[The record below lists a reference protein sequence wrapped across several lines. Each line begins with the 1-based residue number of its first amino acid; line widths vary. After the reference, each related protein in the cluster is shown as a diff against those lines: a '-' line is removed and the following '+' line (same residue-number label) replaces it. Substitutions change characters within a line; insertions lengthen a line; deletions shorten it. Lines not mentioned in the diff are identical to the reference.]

1 MNYEVRDCI
10 DAGTEF
16 CPCHLAASNECIIC
30 SQLSGKSFC
39 DCINWKGTCIL
50 QEYSSHGNNPKA
62 QRKSYNAQIVERA
75 MLEEDVLKLR
85 IKIPRKL
92 CQDLSYAG
100 SYIFLRKPNTMQF
113 YDTPISIM
121 HVDLDE
127 NIITV
132 AIEIRGIK
140 TKNILSV
147 NEGEKILVRGPFWN
161 GIFGLKNIYAL
172 KNSKAIIAARGIG
185 AAPMVPVMD
194 KLIANNNEV
203 ILLLDKAPFNT
214 FITEEYVKKYPIGI
228 WEINMLE
235 KGELTEEFINCA
247 QELIRDKGFELLH
260 CSAADILSYKVT
272 KKFKDTIKLSCCNN
286 AKMCCGEGV
295 CGSCSSRYSG
305 HIVKRLCKVQ
315 CEPSNLFEGRRLI

>member
-1 MNYEVRDCI
+1 MRDCI

-16 CPCHLAASNECIIC
+16 CPCHLAAANECIIC

-50 QEYSSHGNNPKA
+50 QEYSSNGNDPKA
-62 QRKSYNAQIVERA
+62 QRKSYNAQIVDRIMA
-75 MLEEDVLKLR
+75 EEEVLKLK

-92 CQDLSYAG
+92 AQDLSYPG
-100 SYIFLRKPNTMQF
+100 SYIFIRKPNTMQF

-140 TKNILSV
+140 TKNILALGK
-147 NEGEKILVRGPFWN
+147 GEKILVRGPFWN

-185 AAPMVPVMD
+185 AAPMVPVID
-194 KLIANNNEV
+194 KLIANNNQV
-203 ILLLDKAPFNT
+203 VLLLDKTPFST
-214 FITEEYVKKYPIGI
+214 FISEEYIKKYNI
-228 WEINMLE
+228 EICDIEMLE
-235 KGELTEEFINCA
+235 KGELTEGFINYV
-247 QELIRDKGFELLH
+247 EDLIKNEEFKLLH
-260 CSAADILSYKVT
+260 CSAADILSYKIT
-272 KKFKDTIKLSCCNN
+272 KKFQDSIKLSCCNN